1 MEPLPKRIRRH
12 TENGRALAE
21 ANKRKDENA
30 PNCFRY
36 IIKNQM
42 VVLEKLF
49 KDVFKY
55 DRIQLVVDYICEGQI
70 DKLFEVIDSHFKDTE
85 GAKGSILIQRNQK
98 G

>member
-1 MEPLPKRIRRH
+1 
-12 TENGRALAE
+12 
-21 ANKRKDENA
+21 
-30 PNCFRY
+30 
-36 IIKNQM
+36 M

-70 DKLFEVIDSHFKDTE
+70 DKLFAVIDSHFKDTE